1 MDCNVLIL
9 GAGPAGM
16 SAALRLLNTNVN
28 FSVIEKENAV
38 GGLAK
43 TIPFGPFL
51 LDIGPHIL
59 CTKPYV
65 YDYNPKVY
73 GLIEELLGADLILYE
88 TLNRKYLETVH
99 VGGDEFDYPIQIK
112 NAFRNVGL
120 IQALHMVYD
129 YIGAKSQSAPNSD
142 GDHSFEQIM
151 TTQLGRSL
159 AGLFILKYSEK
170 TWGLKC
176 SALSSDLAWRVGEFS
191 MMAVLIEQ
199 FSNFWK
205 NLRSQSGHP
214 VCYPTQG
221 IGAICEKIK
230 ANIEKTDI
238 GEVKTDSYPVH
249 ILHKDGR
256 IYEVTACER
265 GVLRSY
271 HPNYILSSIPIG
283 QLILLLD
290 PKPPAEIID
299 SVLNL
304 KHRSHLCLYLIVNKS
319 HVLKEHCIYYPD
331 PEIPFARMMEQK
343 NYSQAT
349 CSDDMTALA
358 IEFFCWYEDDLWNK
372 DDSGLFRIAIS
383 KLEELNIVREHE
395 IADYFVHRER
405 YAYPVYDL
413 EYADHLKA
421 VIAYLG
427 GLKNLK
433 LIGRSGTFTYM
444 GQYRAMEAG
453 SNAADEIVS
462 GLFKKSSGGLA

>member
-1 MDCNVLIL
+1 
-9 GAGPAGM
+9 M
-16 SAALRLLNTNVN
+16 SAALSLLNTNVN

-73 GLIEELLGADLILYE
+73 GLIEELLGADLSLYE

-99 VGGDEFDYPIQIK
+99 VGGDKFDYPIQIK
-112 NAFRNVGL
+112 NALQNVGFA
-120 IQALHMVYD
+120 QALHMVFD
-129 YIGAKSQSAPNSD
+129 YIGAKSQSAHNSD
-142 GDHSFEQIM
+142 ENLSFEQIM

-159 AGLFILKYSEK
+159 ADLFILKYSEK

-230 ANIEKTDI
+230 VDIEKTSI
-238 GEVKTDSYPVH
+238 GEVKTDSYPIS
-249 ILHKDGR
+249 ILHGDGC
-256 IYEVTACER
+256 IYEVTVCER
-265 GVLRSY
+265 GVIRSY
-271 HPNYILSSIPIG
+271 HPNYILSSIPIS
-283 QLILLLD
+283 QLIQLLD
-290 PKPPAEIID
+290 PKPPAEVID

-349 CSDDMTALA
+349 CPGNTTALA
-358 IEFFCWYEDDLWNK
+358 IEFFCWYGDDLWNA
-372 DDSGLFRIAIS
+372 DDSELFRIAIS
-383 KLEELNIVREHE
+383 RLEELNIVREGE
-395 IADYFVHRER
+395 IVDYFVHRER

-413 EYADHLKA
+413 GYGDRLRT
-421 VIAYLG
+421 VNAYLS

-462 GLFKKSSGGLA
+462 ELLKKSSGGLA